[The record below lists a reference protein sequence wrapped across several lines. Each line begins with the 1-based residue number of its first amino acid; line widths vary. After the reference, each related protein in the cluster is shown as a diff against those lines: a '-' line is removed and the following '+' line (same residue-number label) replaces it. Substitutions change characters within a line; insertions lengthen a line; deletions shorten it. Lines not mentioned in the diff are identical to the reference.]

1 MKDLKK
7 TLQKLQ
13 IKSKELN
20 EKIHI
25 FFNSLNLNLKLDEF
39 NAKKI
44 FNIFIKAKE
53 NLSNETIKLIAGFDS
68 ISKIENLINF
78 KNDL

>member
-1 MKDLKK
+1 MKDAY
-7 TLQKLQ
+7 
-13 IKSKELN
+13 
-20 EKIHI
+20 

-53 NLSNETIKLIAGFDS
+53 IIKR
-68 ISKIENLINF
+68 NN
-78 KNDL
+78 